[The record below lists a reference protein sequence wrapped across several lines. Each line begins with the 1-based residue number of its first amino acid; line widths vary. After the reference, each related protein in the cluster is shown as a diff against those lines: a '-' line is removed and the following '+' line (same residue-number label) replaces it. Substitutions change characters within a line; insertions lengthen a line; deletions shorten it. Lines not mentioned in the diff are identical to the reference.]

1 MSERYVRARQQLR
14 RGVPRICEDERDVAQ
29 QLTPLVSGF
38 VSVDNL
44 TNNDAHEFLNNAPVT
59 GRTTTVGVRIQY

>member
-1 MSERYVRARQQLR
+1 MNTFDLLAYFRCLGGTQPCRNDTFALDNSYVADP
-14 RGVPRICEDERDVAQ
+14 GFVKMNATVAQ

-44 TNNDAHEFLNNAPVT
+44 TET
-59 GRTTTVGVRIQY
+59 MTSTSS